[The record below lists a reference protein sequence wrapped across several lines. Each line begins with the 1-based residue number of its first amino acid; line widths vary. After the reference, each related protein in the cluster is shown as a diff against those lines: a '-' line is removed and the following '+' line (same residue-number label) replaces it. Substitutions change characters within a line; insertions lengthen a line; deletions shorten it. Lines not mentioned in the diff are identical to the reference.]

1 MRISEPT
8 EWVVYRTVNR
18 NQVEGQCA
26 ICSQDEWSAMHAAT
40 PDGQVLIQEHINS
53 ETAAERLARS
63 LIIPAVTTKSPRK
76 TPSAVRTAPRI
87 PIAIPNAIP
96 NVAPE
101 TAPG

>member
-40 PDGQVLIQEHINS
+40 PDGQVLIQEHIGS

-63 LIIPAVTTKSPRK
+63 LIVPSTTTKPPRK
-76 TPSAVRTAPRI
+76 TPPVNRILPAAIMPTIAPS
-87 PIAIPNAIP
+87 PDPA
-96 NVAPE
+96 
-101 TAPG
+101 